1 MLRIQIIED
10 ETLQDKADF
19 DNAEVWLLSKRQA
32 DSNIDSRINMI
43 QELAD
48 SELPSSHKFPQLMT
62 ELYNRNPVE
71 VVNKTE
77 TVQKLDGSG
86 MPVLDEN
93 GMPVF
98 EEKLVERWELPFT
111 YEVLT
116 HNKENFAIHAY
127 VCDENSI
134 KVVSEDADNT
144 DGQK

>member
-1 MLRIQIIED
+1 MKIQIIED

-127 VCDENSI
+127 VCDEDRI
-134 KVVSEDADNT
+134 RVVPEGVRNA
-144 DGQK
+144 